1 MADNAD
7 LVFTPAARAEQEARG
22 SAKAYAQRV
31 AEGFP
36 NAVTEE
42 LARFIALQ
50 DTAFLGTVSGAGA
63 PYIQHRGGPKGF
75 IKVLDERTLGFADFR
90 GNRQYITLGNLAE
103 SDRAFLFLL
112 DVARRQRVKLWGR
125 ARVVDNDPDLLARLV
140 DVGYKARPD
149 RDPLLGSGHRGG
161 DGDGAADHRRL
172 AAGERPAAG
181 IAGREDRR
189 ASEMNH
195 DLPYA
200 DGYIRGILNTTK
212 TIAMVGVSPKENR
225 PSYFA
230 FKYLLERGYKMI
242 PVNPGQAGKD
252 LLGQRIYGKLA
263 DIPEPIDMV
272 DVFRASPYAMGIVQ
286 EALTLDPKPK
296 VIWMQ
301 LTVRDD
307 AAAKLAEDN
316 GIKVVMNRC
325 PKIEYGRLSSEIS
338 WIGVNSRT
346 LSSKRAKVMG
356 KGVQRMSLNRT
367 TMSGGTTDA
376 TDAAQRAQQDE
387 MAQGND

>member
-1 MADNAD
+1 
-7 LVFTPAARAEQEARG
+7 
-22 SAKAYAQRV
+22 
-31 AEGFP
+31 
-36 NAVTEE
+36 
-42 LARFIALQ
+42 
-50 DTAFLGTVSGAGA
+50 
-63 PYIQHRGGPKGF
+63 
-75 IKVLDERTLGFADFR
+75 
-90 GNRQYITLGNLAE
+90 
-103 SDRAFLFLL
+103 
-112 DVARRQRVKLWGR
+112 
-125 ARVVDNDPDLLARLV
+125 
-140 DVGYKARPD
+140 
-149 RDPLLGSGHRGG
+149 
-161 DGDGAADHRRL
+161 
-172 AAGERPAAG
+172 
-181 IAGREDRR
+181 
-189 ASEMNH
+189 MNH